1 MLATDKKDFFVIAG
15 EVLVIASILLMFCNH
30 SKADVPTQDN
40 NLVMAAKNMPQ
51 SVLGD
56 TLLPVSPHFLPNI
69 QVLGSFTDNLKETLH
84 KLALCES
91 GNDETI
97 INPNDNG
104 SRSTG
109 LFQFKDTT
117 WQENCTGDI
126 MSRTD
131 QTNCAAKLIQQGE
144 LSRRWYNCASKIGI
158 INK

>member
-15 EVLVIASILLMFCNH
+15 ETLVIASILLMFCNH

-40 NLVMAAKNMPQ
+40 NLVMAAKNAPQ
-51 SVLGD
+51 SILGD

-91 GNDETI
+91 GDNEKA
-97 INPNDNG
+97 INPRDTNG
-104 SRSTG
+104 LPSFG
-109 LFQFKDTT
+109 LFQFQKTT
-117 WQENCTGDI
+117 FQENCEGDI
-126 MSRTD
+126 FSRTD
-131 QTNCAAKLIQQGE
+131 QTNCAAKLIKQGE
-144 LSRRWYNCASKIGI
+144 AWRWYNCASKIGI